1 MATAANNRFRN
12 VLLLTTLAL
21 CAFFCAQGATALLA
35 AKVLSAEPDATPT
48 PSRRA
53 IATTRTQRKRDP
65 GIILKRNIFDSA
77 QGDLSDVPIES
88 PDLPLEDLP
97 AEDVETPCKG
107 TMRLIG
113 TVVLP
118 GDLERSLA
126 AIVGSDNKAGLHRG
140 GAEVEG
146 SRIRAI
152 HSDGVVLQNTGVLC
166 RLAMFEV
173 EGPAKKPK
181 LQPAIKQRK
190 ALAKKRG
197 PTADRNAG
205 LSEDEMAEGIRKVN
219 DTNYNVSRSMLNK
232 VLDNAGKI
240 IGIAAIAPKM
250 EGGQSIGMEIRG
262 IRPGTL
268 LTNLGIQNGDI
279 LESVNGQPLSNP
291 DTALG
296 AYTTLRTADK
306 FNLSIRRG
314 GRSMMINYSLQ

>member
-1 MATAANNRFRN
+1 
-12 VLLLTTLAL
+12 VLTTLAL
-21 CAFFCAQGATALLA
+21 CAFFAAQGATALLG
-35 AKVLSAEPDATPT
+35 AKVLSAEPDATPA

-77 QGDLSDVPIES
+77 QGDLSDVPIEN

-181 LQPAIKQRK
+181 LQPAIKKRK
-190 ALAKKRG
+190 ELAKKRG

-205 LSEDEMAEGIRKVN
+205 LSEDEMAEGIQKVN

-240 IGIAAIAPKM
+240 IGIAAVAPKM

-314 GRSMMINYSLQ
+314 GQSMMINYSLQ